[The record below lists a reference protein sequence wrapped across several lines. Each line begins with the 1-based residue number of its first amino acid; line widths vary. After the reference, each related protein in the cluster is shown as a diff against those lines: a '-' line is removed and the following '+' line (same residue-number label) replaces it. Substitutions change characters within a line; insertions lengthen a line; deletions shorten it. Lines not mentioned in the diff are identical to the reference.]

1 MIRTRIGAASAAA
14 AVLTAIMTG
23 LAVAGTTRS
32 NDVVAFAASYA
43 GKATVKITDDVA
55 NISAEGAGTA
65 TVIGASTV
73 AGKGLGDASKQP
85 CVPFTG
91 TGAITASSGP
101 TTLSFTVVP
110 GSSGC
115 GDEEGKVFSISGRAK
130 ITGGTGTMANA
141 SGTLKLTGVYDR
153 GAGTFSIKFTGQVT
167 RGAASSA
174 TTTTLKIA
182 AGPGSK
188 LAFSRKALVA
198 RAGTVTIVLKNSSA
212 VPHNIA
218 IRNGPTAKSKVIAKG
233 KVVRKGGVSKI
244 KVKLKKG
251 KYRYVC
257 TVRGHEAAGM
267 WGILTVK

>member
-1 MIRTRIGAASAAA
+1 MSSTRIGAASAAV

-23 LAVAGTTRS
+23 LAVAGTTGS
-32 NDVVAFAASYA
+32 SDVVQFTASYA
-43 GKATVKITDDVA
+43 GKATVKITDQVA
-55 NISAEGAGTA
+55 TISAEGPGTA

-73 AGKGLGDASKQP
+73 SGKGLGDATKQP

-91 TGAITASSGP
+91 TGAIKATSGP
-101 TTLSFTVVP
+101 SALSFTVVP

-115 GDEEGKVFSISGRAK
+115 GDEEGKVFSISGRAN
-130 ITGGTGTMANA
+130 ITGGTGAMAGA
-141 SGTLKLTGVYDR
+141 TGSLKLTGVYDR
-153 GAGTFSIKFTGQVT
+153 GAGTFSIKFNGRVT
-167 RGAASSA
+167 RGAAA
-174 TTTTLKIA
+174 PTATTLKVA

-198 RAGTVTIVLKNSSA
+198 RAGTVTIVLKNASA

-218 IRNGPTAKSKVIAKG
+218 IRKGPTAKSKVIAKG
-233 KVVRKGGVSKI
+233 KVVRKGGVSKVN
-244 KVKLKKG
+244 VKLTKG

-257 TVRGHEAAGM
+257 TVPGHEAAGM